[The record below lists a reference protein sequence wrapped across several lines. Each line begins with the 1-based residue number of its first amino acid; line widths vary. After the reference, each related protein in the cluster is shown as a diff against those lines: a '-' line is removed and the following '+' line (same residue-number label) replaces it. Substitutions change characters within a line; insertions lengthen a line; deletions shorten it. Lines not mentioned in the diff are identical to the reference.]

1 MVSIRSRSGAF
12 RALFVLSCLASA
24 GCSGMVAHFGGGVS
38 KELQQNG
45 VVARATIQEIWDT
58 GWTVNDNPVIGMK
71 VLVQPGDRP
80 AFAATIEKTTISR
93 IATPQF
99 QPGNT
104 VPVRFDPAN
113 PAVVAVDYGAEL
125 PAAAAAPWDPT
136 RPAILGIVARPLTAG
151 EQADLEREQG
161 IVVESV
167 LRDSPAAV
175 GGMAVGD
182 VLVAIDGQPLADV
195 AAVPDL
201 VRSLAGRRVAIDLLR
216 NRLPFSVIV
225 QLNPAA
231 P

>member
-1 MVSIRSRSGAF
+1 MKRIRSLSAAF
-12 RALFVLSCLASA
+12 RSSVVLTGLAFA
-24 GCSGMVAHFGGGVS
+24 GCSSMITHFGGGVS
-38 KELQQNG
+38 KELQENG

-71 VLVQPGDRP
+71 VLVLPSDRP
-80 AFAATIEKTTISR
+80 AFTATIEKTTVSR
-93 IATPQF
+93 IAIPQF

-104 VPVRFDPAN
+104 VPVRFDPGN
-113 PAVVAVDYGAEL
+113 PAIVAVDYGAEL
-125 PAAAAAPWDPT
+125 PSAAAVPWDPK

-151 EQADLEREQG
+151 EQADLQREQG

-175 GGMAVGD
+175 AGIAVGD
-182 VLVAIDGQPLADV
+182 VLVAIDGQALDDV

-201 VRSLAGRRVAIDLLR
+201 VSSLAGRRVAIDLLR

>member
-93 IATPQF
+93 IAIPQF
-99 QPGNT
+99 QPGNV
-104 VPVRFDPAN
+104 VPVRYDPNN
-113 PAVVAVDYGAEL
+113 PALIAVDYGAEL
-125 PAAAAAPWDPT
+125 PVAAAPWGEN
-136 RPAILGIVARPLTAG
+136 RPAILGIVARPLSVD

-161 IVVESV
+161 IVVENV

-175 GGMAVGD
+175 AGIAVGD
-182 VLVAIDGQPLADV
+182 VLVAIDGQALDEV

-201 VRSLAGRRVAIDLLR
+201 VSSLAGRRVAIDLLR

>member
-1 MVSIRSRSGAF
+1 MKRIRSLSSVFRSSAVLAGL
-12 RALFVLSCLASA
+12 ALA
-24 GCSGMVAHFGGGVS
+24 GCSSMIAHFGGGVS

-58 GWTVNDNPVIGMK
+58 GWTVNDNPVIGMR

-80 AFAATIEKTTISR
+80 AFTATIEKTTISR

-99 QPGNT
+99 QPGSI
-104 VPVRFDPAN
+104 VPVRFDPGN
-113 PAVVAVDYGAEL
+113 PAIVAVDYGAEL
-125 PAAAAAPWDPT
+125 PASAAPWGEN
-136 RPAILGIVARPLTAG
+136 RPAILGIAARPLSAG
-151 EQADLEREQG
+151 EQVDLERQQG

-175 GGMAVGD
+175 AGIAVGD
-182 VLVAIDGQPLADV
+182 VLVAIDGEPLADV
-195 AAVPDL
+195 AGVPDL
-201 VRSLAGRRVAIDLLR
+201 VSSLAGRRVAIDLLR
-216 NRLPFSVIV
+216 NRLPFSVTV

>member
-12 RALFVLSCLASA
+12 RALFVLSCLALA
-24 GCSGMVAHFGGGVS
+24 GCSSMVAHFGGGVS

-80 AFAATIEKTTISR
+80 AFAATIEKTTVSR
-93 IATPQF
+93 IAIPQF

-104 VPVRFDPAN
+104 VPVRFDPEN
-113 PAVVAVDYGAEL
+113 PAIVAVDYAAEL
-125 PAAAAAPWDPT
+125 PSAVAPWGEN
-136 RPAILGIVARPLTAG
+136 RPAILGIVARPLSAD
-151 EQADLEREQG
+151 EQADLERELG
-161 IVVESV
+161 IVVENV

-175 GGMAVGD
+175 AGIAVGD

-195 AAVPDL
+195 VAVPDL
-201 VRSLAGRRVAIDLLR
+201 VASLAGRRVAIDLLR

>member
-1 MVSIRSRSGAF
+1 MVSRRSRSGAF
-12 RALFVLSCLASA
+12 RALFVLSCLAFA

-80 AFAATIEKTTISR
+80 AFTATIEKTTISR

-104 VPVRFDPAN
+104 VPVRFDLAN
-113 PAVVAVDYGAEL
+113 PAIVAVDYAAEL
-125 PAAAAAPWDPT
+125 PAAASPWDEN
-136 RPAILGIVARPLTAG
+136 RPAILGIAARPLSAD
-151 EQADLEREQG
+151 EQADLERQAG

-175 GGMAVGD
+175 AGIAVGD
-182 VLVAIDGQPLADV
+182 VLLAIDGQPFDDV
-195 AAVPDL
+195 LAVPEL

-216 NRLPFSVIV
+216 NRLPFSVIA
-225 QLNPAA
+225 QLNSAVP
-231 P
+231 

>member
-1 MVSIRSRSGAF
+1 
-12 RALFVLSCLASA
+12 
-24 GCSGMVAHFGGGVS
+24 MVAHFGGGMS
-38 KELQQNG
+38 EELQQNG

-71 VLVQPGDRP
+71 VLVQPGDGP
-80 AFAATIEKTTISR
+80 AFTATIEKTTISR

-104 VPVRFDPAN
+104 VPVRFDPTN

-125 PAAAAAPWDPT
+125 PSAAAPWGDN
-136 RPAILGIVARPLTAG
+136 RPAILGIVARPLSVD
-151 EQADLEREQG
+151 EQADLKRKEG

-175 GGMAVGD
+175 GGIAVGD